1 MHVVAKVVFVLSVL
15 SVLGC
20 STPTISKGSHTVL
33 GELKLQSASKVEKH
47 AGIWIDGK
55 YLGYLDELKGS
66 KRILLTAGEHE
77 IVARLSGHEDFST
90 TVEVV
95 PGQKR
100 LVPVAL
106 AKKPTSRR
114 PDAATMAK
122 VKLLVEPERA
132 AVFVNDRYVGPVEQF
147 RGFRKFLGLK
157 PGTYEIKITLPG
169 YELFRTEMD
178 LGMAQDYEIRTTL
191 REGDISDAD
200 SLIHDPD
207 DLRNRNVVKADR

>member
-1 MHVVAKVVFVLSVL
+1 MHVVAKVVFVLFIFSA
-15 SVLGC
+15 LGC

-33 GELKLQSASKVEKH
+33 GELKLQSAGKVEKR

-106 AKKPTSRR
+106 AEKPT
-114 PDAATMAK
+114 T
-122 VKLLVEPERA
+122 
-132 AVFVNDRYVGPVEQF
+132 
-147 RGFRKFLGLK
+147 FL
-157 PGTYEIKITLPG
+157 
-169 YELFRTEMD
+169 
-178 LGMAQDYEIRTTL
+178 QRTTQ
-191 REGDISDAD
+191 ATCT
-200 SLIHDPD
+200 
-207 DLRNRNVVKADR
+207 